1 MHEAALRQ
9 FDSMTSALQ
18 RNLDARIE
26 SEISTLKETEAYKS
40 ADAERRAD
48 MERDVK
54 KEYEKTQIALFRFDQ
69 ASALASIIMNT
80 AKAQMEAVALFP
92 PAGGFMAGI
101 ISAMGAVQ
109 AAAVMAQQPPKFAK
123 GGWIGGKAHSEG
135 GELIEAERGEF
146 IINKKAVQA
155 VGTGFLSRVNNS
167 FQEGGL
173 VGPLE
178 ETSAFGD
185 FNVNEDASRRL
196 TNLVLDI
203 KSMKKLVW
211 GVYPQ
216 VRHTVEK
223 GHKEGRY
230 KLGGLVDKGVPGKAQ
245 NVINVNISGNVMTDE
260 FVSGELSEKIRDA
273 VRRGVE
279 FN

>member
-1 MHEAALRQ
+1 
-9 FDSMTSALQ
+9 
-18 RNLDARIE
+18 
-26 SEISTLKETEAYKS
+26 
-40 ADAERRAD
+40 
-48 MERDVK
+48 
-54 KEYEKTQIALFRFDQ
+54 
-69 ASALASIIMNT
+69 MNT

-155 VGTGFLSRVNNS
+155 VGTGFLNSVNNS

-185 FNVNEDASRRL
+185 LNVNEDTSRRL
-196 TNLVLDI
+196 SNLVSDLRT
-203 KSMKKLVW
+203 MKFTNW
-211 GVYPQ
+211 GDRQ
-216 VRHTVEK
+216 VRYTVND

-245 NVINVNISGNVMTDE
+245 NVINVNISGNVM
-260 FVSGELSEKIRDA
+260 SEKYTRDQIIPQIKEA
-273 VRRGVE
+273 LRFE
-279 FN
+279 LA